1 MDAHDAP
8 PVQKQP
14 REDAE
19 ADQLAERRSQRRA
32 CDAHVKDENEQ
43 RVERNVQ
50 QASRADAVHGQ
61 RRLALGAQRVVQHER
76 RAHDRRGQQN
86 DARVAFRVREDR
98 FR

>member
-1 MDAHDAP
+1 MDADDAP
-8 PVQKQP
+8 PVEEQP

-19 ADQLAERRSQRRA
+19 ADQLAERCGQRRA
-32 CDAHVKDENEQ
+32 RDAHVEDKDEQ
-43 RVERNVQ
+43 RVERDVQ
-50 QASRADAVHGQ
+50 KSARADAVHGEH
-61 RRLALGAQRVVQHER
+61 RLALGAQRVVQHER